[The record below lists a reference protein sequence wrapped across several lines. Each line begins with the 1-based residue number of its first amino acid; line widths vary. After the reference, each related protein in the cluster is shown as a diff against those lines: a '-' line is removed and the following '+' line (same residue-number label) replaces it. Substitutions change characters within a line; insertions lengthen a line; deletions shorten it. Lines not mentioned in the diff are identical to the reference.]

1 METEMKLEY
10 MCKDVSSV
18 ELGQLGKLIGSLAEQ
33 GWQPL
38 DESETRTVPA
48 QFELDRP
55 DAIHLW
61 MKRRC
66 PAGSL
71 AAAA

>member
-1 METEMKLEY
+1 MLMQMEY
-10 MCKDVSSV
+10 MCEDVSSM

-38 DESETRTVPA
+38 EESEARTVPA
-48 QFELDRP
+48 MFEMDRP

-66 PAGSL
+66 PIGSR